1 LAMAAIFGLIGLRT
15 LWLSFAQDLNF
26 SKGDFNRDY
35 RVDGADLGILLG
47 VFGQINASADTDED
61 GSVTAIDLSKVL
73 SNQGTTINDPNV
85 AIPSAPGGLHA
96 TSVSYTATNIA
107 WSASTS
113 ASGIARYN
121 IYRNGTFL
129 TSTTFLSHTDSS
141 LSQSTSYTYTVSAVD
156 NTGHESAQ
164 SSVVSIVTNTPKVA
178 GPVADGLTLDVNA
191 YQFSAYHK
199 ARLGWLNPENGVNY
213 MQTAQP
219 SQTIYKIGQSETMT
233 GDGFPKLIR
242 VPHRTIPGKTIDYL
256 YLDFR
261 QPYGFDANLAT
272 EAVTGVSIR
281 HAYGLTIAIKPYLL
295 DFHNATTDYY
305 DAPLQPGEQFT
316 DVKTGIT
323 IKVLEVI
330 RGQYATVQITG
341 MTMVPDPPYGT

>member
-1 LAMAAIFGLIGLRT
+1 
-15 LWLSFAQDLNF
+15 
-26 SKGDFNRDY
+26 
-35 RVDGADLGILLG
+35 
-47 VFGQINASADTDED
+47 
-61 GSVTAIDLSKVL
+61 VTAIDLSKVL

-156 NTGHESAQ
+156 NTSHESAQ

-178 GPVADGLTLDVNA
+178 G
-191 YQFSAYHK
+191 
-199 ARLGWLNPENGVNY
+199 
-213 MQTAQP
+213 
-219 SQTIYKIGQSETMT
+219 
-233 GDGFPKLIR
+233 IR

>member
-1 LAMAAIFGLIGLRT
+1 
-15 LWLSFAQDLNF
+15 
-26 SKGDFNRDY
+26 
-35 RVDGADLGILLG
+35 
-47 VFGQINASADTDED
+47 
-61 GSVTAIDLSKVL
+61 
-73 SNQGTTINDPNV
+73 
-85 AIPSAPGGLHA
+85 
-96 TSVSYTATNIA
+96 
-107 WSASTS
+107 
-113 ASGIARYN
+113 
-121 IYRNGTFL
+121 
-129 TSTTFLSHTDSS
+129 
-141 LSQSTSYTYTVSAVD
+141 
-156 NTGHESAQ
+156 
-164 SSVVSIVTNTPKVA
+164 
-178 GPVADGLTLDVNA
+178 
-191 YQFSAYHK
+191 
-199 ARLGWLNPENGVNY
+199 VNY